1 MSSNSPLFAPM
12 KNADH
17 REVVGIH
24 IDTVRTG
31 EARVKRVIYPVGFH
45 WAKDMKDMVGTDLC
59 KHAHVGFLA
68 HGRIHVRYADGC
80 VEEFAAPQVVRID
93 PGHDGWVDGDEPAVL
108 IEFDF
113 ENQTVHRLGLPNEHK
128 H

>member
-1 MSSNSPLFAPM
+1 M

-17 REVVGIH
+17 RDVAGVQ

-31 EARVKRVIYPVGFH
+31 AARVKRVVYPVGFH
-45 WAKDMKDMVGTDLC
+45 WAKEMKATVGTDLC
-59 KHAHVGFLA
+59 QHAHVGFLA

-80 VEEFAAPQVVRID
+80 VDEFAAPQVVRID
-93 PGHDGWVDGDEPAVL
+93 PGHDGWVDGNEPAVL

-113 ENQTVHRLGLPNEHK
+113 ENQTVSRLGIPGEHK